1 MKVFSFIKKV
11 FVLGLTVLSKSIT
24 GALNC
29 VSMNNQKCEVRPKI
43 IDVNSNSPM
52 FYPFSVKKIGVVVT
66 VITLMI
72 DMQRFVFLIL
82 EKISMLKYLI

>member
-1 MKVFSFIKKV
+1 M

-72 DMQRFVFLIL
+72 NMQRFVFLIL

>member
-1 MKVFSFIKKV
+1 M

-29 VSMNNQKCEVRPKI
+29 VSMNNQKCEVKPKI

-52 FYPFSVKKIGVVVT
+52 FYPFSVKKIDVVVT

-72 DMQRFVFLIL
+72 NMQRFVFLIL